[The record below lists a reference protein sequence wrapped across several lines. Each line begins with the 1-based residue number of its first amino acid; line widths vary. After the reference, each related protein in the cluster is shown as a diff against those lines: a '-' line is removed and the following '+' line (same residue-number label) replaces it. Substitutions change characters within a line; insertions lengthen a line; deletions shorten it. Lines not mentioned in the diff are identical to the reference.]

1 LKNGSGGHNAAL
13 GGEALSSNLTGEHN
27 TALGRSALFSNTTG
41 GNNIAVG
48 DSAGGALTTG
58 SHNIYIKA
66 DAAAGD
72 EARTLRIGFDGGPD
86 GGNGTITRAFI
97 SGIRGVAITG
107 GQTVSISASGQ
118 LGLEG
123 SSRRFKD
130 HITPLTQ
137 ARRVVQGL
145 RPVQFTYKPEFSEG
159 ATAPQYGLIAE
170 EVAEVDPNLAI
181 TVDGRVESVRYQ
193 FLAPLLVAEVQRL
206 EAERASL
213 ARELATLR
221 AVVEQLQRMLPTQAT
236 APPR

>member
-1 LKNGSGGHNAAL
+1 VGTEAL
-13 GGEALSSNLTGEHN
+13 GNTTGANN
-27 TALGRSALFSNTTG
+27 TAVGRASLFNTTTG
-41 GNNIAVG
+41 GNNIALG
-48 DSAGGALTTG
+48 HTAGGTLTTG

-66 DAAAGD
+66 DAASGD
-72 EARTLRIGFDGGPD
+72 EVRTLRIGFDGGPD
-86 GGNGTITRAFI
+86 GVNGTISRAFI

-107 GQTVSISASGQ
+107 GQTVSVSASGQ

-130 HITPLTQ
+130 NIIPLTQ

-159 ATAPQYGLIAE
+159 ATDPQYGLIAE

-206 EAERASL
+206 EAARATL
-213 ARELATLR
+213 AQELAALR
-221 AVVEQLQRMLPTQAT
+221 VVVEQLQRQLQTQT
-236 APPR
+236 TGQRR